1 MSMCA
6 RLHTAYVQEKHSV
19 ILVLTFQNVFLFR
32 NLTEVSARFR
42 VGTLLLG
49 IPCRLSSM
57 RAVLRSTEQAFDT
70 DLWKEKVREKEH
82 HHPLS
87 SVQSSVSPNPLLG
100 PVLVPVPS
108 RWGYLYLYRAD
119 AVISDKD
126 QSPLP
131 SRS

>member
-1 MSMCA
+1 M
-6 RLHTAYVQEKHSV
+6 
-19 ILVLTFQNVFLFR
+19 ILVLTFENLFLFR
-32 NLTEVSARFR
+32 SLTEVSARFG
-42 VGTLLLG
+42 VGALLLG
-49 IPCRLSSM
+49 IPRRLSSV

-82 HHPLS
+82 HRPLL
-87 SVQSSVSPNPLLG
+87 SVQSSVLPNPFLG

-108 RWGYLYLYRAD
+108 RRGYLYLYRAD
-119 AVISDKD
+119 AVISGKD